1 MSGELRA
8 VLTEALKAHQV
19 YQCSRSG
26 WDEESIQWWQCHGCD
41 FQSSTFP
48 IKGINRVVLG
58 EEIAADHLAEVILS
72 LPGVAVIQLPKPD
85 EREDEEQEFTDVSKH
100 GNWNLKINADADTG
114 EIVWAR
120 LSIDLVPAKPTRED
134 ALRKIAAVALYL
146 ADNPGLMKDPSR

>member
-1 MSGELRA
+1 MNNPELRA
-8 VLTEALKAHQV
+8 VLAEALKAHQV

-85 EREDEEQEFTDVSKH
+85 EREDEEQEFTDFPGVGLYVPVVFDRH
-100 GNWNLKINADADTG
+100 PG
-114 EIVWAR
+114 EVQIRAGAWCDEPLSVDEAR
-120 LSIDLVPAKPTRED
+120 GLAASIL
-134 ALRKIAAVALYL
+134 AAACY
-146 ADNPGLMKDPSR
+146 AEEAEE